1 MTQTLNTKQQT
12 LKPFRVIVVDDE
24 PLARRLIIAS
34 LAEYSEFEVIAEC
47 GNGRQA
53 VDAVNELSPDLMFLD
68 IQMPGL
74 GGFDV
79 IRSVGPD
86 NMPAVIFVTAFD
98 AFAIDAFDA
107 NAIDYLLKPIS
118 EERFSRALGRAL
130 VRLRQEHASNAE
142 KRNLFGALNVI
153 ADRVREKSESHAQ
166 AQTVGQS
173 NDQDERKISIK
184 DGDSVML
191 VTEGDIDWVDA
202 AGDYMCIHVSGKTH
216 VIRST
221 MRDLLSRLDQ
231 NKFKRVHRSTVV
243 NTDRIV
249 RIQKHMKGEY
259 FLHLDCDEIIKVSR
273 HYKEVIREFIDR
285 QP

>member
-1 MTQTLNTKQQT
+1 MINKKEMDRNQVT
-12 LKPFRVIVVDDE
+12 PFRVIVVDDE

-34 LAEYSEFEVIAEC
+34 LIDYPEFEVVAEC

-53 VDAVNELSPDLMFLD
+53 IDAVDKLSPDLMFLD

-79 IRSVGPD
+79 IRSLGSD
-86 NMPAVIFVTAFD
+86 KMPAVIFVTAFD

-130 VRLRQEHASNAE
+130 VRLRQDQSSHAE
-142 KRNLFGALNVI
+142 KRNLFGALNAI
-153 ADRVREKSESHAQ
+153 AERVREKSE

-191 VTEGDIDWVDA
+191 VVESDIDWVDA

-221 MRDLLSRLDQ
+221 MHDLHSRLDQ
-231 NKFKRVHRSTVV
+231 SKFKRVHRSTVV

-273 HYKEVIREFIDR
+273 HYKEVIRDFIDR

>member
-1 MTQTLNTKQQT
+1 MINKQEIDKNQSS
-12 LKPFRVIVVDDE
+12 PFRVIVVDDE

-34 LAEYSEFEVIAEC
+34 LMDHPEFEVVAEC

-53 VDAVNELSPDLMFLD
+53 VDAVDKLSPDLMFLD

-79 IRSVGPD
+79 IRSLGSD
-86 NMPAVIFVTAFD
+86 KMPAVIFVTAYD

-118 EERFSRALGRAL
+118 EERFSRALARAL
-130 VRLRQEHASNAE
+130 VRLRQDQASHAE
-142 KRNLFGALNVI
+142 KRNLFGALNAI
-153 ADRVREKSESHAQ
+153 ADRVREKSE

-191 VTEGDIDWVDA
+191 VTESDIDWVDA
-202 AGDYMCIHVSGKTH
+202 AGDYMCIHVSGMTH

-221 MRDLLSRLDQ
+221 MHDLLSRLDQ
-231 NKFKRVHRSTVV
+231 EKFKRVHRSTVV

-273 HYKEVIREFIDR
+273 HYKEVIRDFIDR

>member
-1 MTQTLNTKQQT
+1 MINKQVIDKNQSS
-12 LKPFRVIVVDDE
+12 PFRVIVVDDE

-34 LAEYSEFEVIAEC
+34 LIDHPEFEVVAEC

-53 VDAVNELSPDLMFLD
+53 VDAVDKLSPDLMFLD

-79 IRSVGPD
+79 IRSLGSD
-86 NMPAVIFVTAFD
+86 KMPAVIFVTAFD

-130 VRLRQEHASNAE
+130 VRLRQDQASHAE
-142 KRNLFGALNVI
+142 KRNLFGALNAI
-153 ADRVREKSESHAQ
+153 ADRVREKSE

-191 VTEGDIDWVDA
+191 VIESDIDWVDA
-202 AGDYMCIHVSGKTH
+202 AGDYMCIHVDGKTH

-221 MRDLLSRLDQ
+221 MHDLLSRLDQ
-231 NKFKRVHRSTVV
+231 GKFKRVHRSTVV

-273 HYKEVIREFIDR
+273 HYKEVIRDFIDR

>member
-1 MTQTLNTKQQT
+1 MTQTSNTNQKIAKT
-12 LKPFRVIVVDDE
+12 FRVVVVDDE

-34 LAEYSEFEVIAEC
+34 LAEYPEFEVISEC
-47 GNGRQA
+47 SNGRQA
-53 VDAVNELSPDLMFLD
+53 VTAVNELSPDLMFLD
-68 IQMPGL
+68 IQMPVM

-79 IRSVGPD
+79 IRSVAPD
-86 NMPAVIFVTAFD
+86 KLPAVVFVTAFD

-118 EERFSRALGRAL
+118 EERFSRALARAL
-130 VRLRQEHASNAE
+130 GRLRQSQTHQADNKA
-142 KRNLFGALNVI
+142 LVGALNVI
-153 ADRVREKSESHAQ
+153 ADRVREKSET
-166 AQTVGQS
+166 QTAGQL

-191 VTEGDIDWVDA
+191 ITESHIDWVDA
-202 AGDYMCIHVSGKTH
+202 AGDYMCIHVAGETH

-221 MRDLLSRLDQ
+221 MHELLSRLSQD
-231 NKFKRVHRSTVV
+231 KFKRVHRSTVV

>member
-1 MTQTLNTKQQT
+1 MNKQEMDKNQTA
-12 LKPFRVIVVDDE
+12 PFRVIVVDDE

-34 LAEYSEFEVIAEC
+34 LIDYPEFEVVAEC

-53 VDAVNELSPDLMFLD
+53 VDAVDKLSPDLMFLD

-79 IRSVGPD
+79 IRSLGSEK
-86 NMPAVIFVTAFD
+86 MPAVIFVTAFD

-118 EERFSRALGRAL
+118 EERFSRALARAL
-130 VRLRQEHASNAE
+130 VRLRQDQASHAE
-142 KRNLFGALNVI
+142 KRNLFGALNAI
-153 ADRVREKSESHAQ
+153 ADRVREKSE

-191 VTEGDIDWVDA
+191 VVESDIDWVDA
-202 AGDYMCIHVSGKTH
+202 AGDYMCIHVNGKTH

-221 MRDLLSRLDQ
+221 MHDLLSRLDQ

-273 HYKEVIREFIDR
+273 HYKEVIRDFIDR

>member
-1 MTQTLNTKQQT
+1 MTQTLNDKQQI

-34 LAEYSEFEVIAEC
+34 LAEYSQFEVIAEC

-53 VDAVNELSPDLMFLD
+53 VDAINELSPDLIFLD

-130 VRLRQEHASNAE
+130 GRLSQDNTSSAE
-142 KRNLFGALNVI
+142 KRNLFGALGVI
-153 ADRVREKSESHAQ
+153 ADRVREKSESQ
-166 AQTVGQS
+166 NQTVGQS

-221 MRDLLSRLDQ
+221 MHDLLGRLDSG
-231 NKFKRVHRSTVV
+231 KFKRVHRSTVV

-273 HYKEVIREFIDR
+273 HYKDVIREFIDR

>member
-1 MTQTLNTKQQT
+1 MTQTSNTDQKIAKT
-12 LKPFRVIVVDDE
+12 FRVVVVDDE

-34 LAEYSEFEVIAEC
+34 LAEYPEFEVIAEC

-53 VDAVNELSPDLMFLD
+53 VTAVNELSPDLMFLD
-68 IQMPGL
+68 IQMPVM

-79 IRSVGPD
+79 IRSVAPD
-86 NMPAVIFVTAFD
+86 KLPAVVFVTAFD

-118 EERFSRALGRAL
+118 EERFSRALARAL
-130 VRLRQEHASNAE
+130 GRLMQSQTHQADNKA
-142 KRNLFGALNVI
+142 LVGALNVI
-153 ADRVREKSESHAQ
+153 ADRVREKSET
-166 AQTVGQS
+166 QTVGQP

-191 VTEGDIDWVDA
+191 VTESHIDWVDA
-202 AGDYMCIHVSGKTH
+202 AGDYMCIHVAGETH

-221 MRDLLSRLDQ
+221 MHELLSRLSQD
-231 NKFKRVHRSTVV
+231 KFKRVHRSTVV

>member
-1 MTQTLNTKQQT
+1 MINKQEVDRKQAT
-12 LKPFRVIVVDDE
+12 PFRVIIVDDE

-34 LAEYSEFEVIAEC
+34 LIAHPEFEVVAEC
-47 GNGRQA
+47 ANGRQA
-53 VDAVNELSPDLMFLD
+53 VDAVETLSPDLMFLD

-79 IRSVGPD
+79 IRSVGSD
-86 NMPAVIFVTAFD
+86 KMPAVIFVTAFD

-130 VRLRQEHASNAE
+130 VRLRQDQSSHAE
-142 KRNLFGALNVI
+142 KRNLFGALNAI
-153 ADRVREKSESHAQ
+153 ADRVREKSD
-166 AQTVGQS
+166 AQTAGQP

-202 AGDYMCIHVSGKTH
+202 AGDYMCIHVDGTTH

-221 MRDLLSRLDQ
+221 MHDLLNRLDQ
-231 NKFKRVHRSTVV
+231 SKFKRVHRSTVV

-273 HYKEVIREFIDR
+273 HYKEVIRDFIDR

>member
-1 MTQTLNTKQQT
+1 MTQTSNTDQKIAKT
-12 LKPFRVIVVDDE
+12 FRVVVVDDE

-34 LAEYSEFEVIAEC
+34 LAEYPEFEVIAEC

-53 VDAVNELSPDLMFLD
+53 VTAVNELSPDLMFLD
-68 IQMPGL
+68 IQMPVM

-79 IRSVGPD
+79 IRSVAPD
-86 NMPAVIFVTAFD
+86 KLPAVVFVTAFD

-118 EERFSRALGRAL
+118 EERFSRALARAL
-130 VRLRQEHASNAE
+130 GRLRQSQTHQADNKA
-142 KRNLFGALNVI
+142 LVGALSVI
-153 ADRVREKSESHAQ
+153 ADRVREKSET
-166 AQTVGQS
+166 QTVGQP

-191 VTEGDIDWVDA
+191 VTESHIDWVDA
-202 AGDYMCIHVSGKTH
+202 AGDYMCIHVAGETH

-221 MRDLLSRLDQ
+221 MHELLSRLNQD
-231 NKFKRVHRSTVV
+231 KFKRVHRSTVV

>member
-1 MTQTLNTKQQT
+1 MMQTSDTNQKIAKT
-12 LKPFRVIVVDDE
+12 FRVVVVDDE

-34 LAEYSEFEVIAEC
+34 LAEYPEFEVISEC
-47 GNGRQA
+47 SNGRQA
-53 VDAVNELSPDLMFLD
+53 VTAVNELSPDLMFLD
-68 IQMPGL
+68 IQMPVM

-79 IRSVGPD
+79 IRSVAPD
-86 NMPAVIFVTAFD
+86 KLPAVVFVTAFD

-118 EERFSRALGRAL
+118 EERFSRALARAL
-130 VRLRQEHASNAE
+130 GRLRQSQTHQADNKA
-142 KRNLFGALNVI
+142 LVGALNVI
-153 ADRVREKSESHAQ
+153 ADRVREKSET
-166 AQTVGQS
+166 QTAGQL

-191 VTEGDIDWVDA
+191 ITESHIDWVDA
-202 AGDYMCIHVSGKTH
+202 AGDYMCIHVAGETH

-221 MRDLLSRLDQ
+221 MHELLSRLSQD
-231 NKFKRVHRSTVV
+231 KFKRVHRSTVV

>member
-1 MTQTLNTKQQT
+1 MNKQEMDKNQTA
-12 LKPFRVIVVDDE
+12 PFRVIVVDDE

-34 LAEYSEFEVIAEC
+34 LIDYPEFEVVAEC

-53 VDAVNELSPDLMFLD
+53 VDAVDKLSPDLMFLD

-79 IRSVGPD
+79 IRSLGSD
-86 NMPAVIFVTAFD
+86 KMPAVIFVTAFD

-118 EERFSRALGRAL
+118 EERFSRALARAL
-130 VRLRQEHASNAE
+130 VRLRQDQASHAE
-142 KRNLFGALNVI
+142 KRNLFGALNAI
-153 ADRVREKSESHAQ
+153 ADRVREKSE

-191 VTEGDIDWVDA
+191 VVESDIDWVDA
-202 AGDYMCIHVSGKTH
+202 AGDYMCIHVNGKTH

-221 MRDLLSRLDQ
+221 MHDLLSRLDQ

-273 HYKEVIREFIDR
+273 HYKEVIRDFIDR

>member
-1 MTQTLNTKQQT
+1 MTQTLNTKQQR

-34 LAEYSEFEVIAEC
+34 LAEHPEFEVIAEC

-53 VDAVNELSPDLMFLD
+53 VDAVNDLSPDLMFLD

-86 NMPAVIFVTAFD
+86 KMPAVIFVTAFD

-118 EERFSRALGRAL
+118 EERFSRALGRAS
-130 VRLRQEHASNAE
+130 VRLRQENTSSAE
-142 KRNLFGALNVI
+142 KRNLFGALNAI
-153 ADRVREKSESHAQ
+153 AERVKEKSESQ
-166 AQTVGQS
+166 AQTVGQP

-202 AGDYMCIHVSGKTH
+202 AGDYMCIHVNGKTH

-221 MRDLLSRLDQ
+221 MHDLLGRLDSA
-231 NKFKRVHRSTVV
+231 KFKRVHRSTVV

>member
-1 MTQTLNTKQQT
+1 MNKQEMDKNQTA
-12 LKPFRVIVVDDE
+12 PFRVIVVDDE
-24 PLARRLIIAS
+24 PLARRLIIAR
-34 LAEYSEFEVIAEC
+34 LIDYPEFEVVAEC

-53 VDAVNELSPDLMFLD
+53 VDAVDKLSPDLMFLD

-79 IRSVGPD
+79 IRSLGSD
-86 NMPAVIFVTAFD
+86 KMPAVIFVTAFD

-118 EERFSRALGRAL
+118 EERFSRALARAL
-130 VRLRQEHASNAE
+130 VRLRQDQASHAE
-142 KRNLFGALNVI
+142 KRNLFGALNAI
-153 ADRVREKSESHAQ
+153 ADRVREKSE

-191 VTEGDIDWVDA
+191 VVESDIDWVDA
-202 AGDYMCIHVSGKTH
+202 AGDYMCIHVNGKTH

-221 MRDLLSRLDQ
+221 MHDLLSRLDQ

-273 HYKEVIREFIDR
+273 HYKEVIRDFIDR

>member
-1 MTQTLNTKQQT
+1 MINKQEIDKNQSS
-12 LKPFRVIVVDDE
+12 PFRVIVVDDE

-34 LAEYSEFEVIAEC
+34 LMDHPEFEVVAEC

-53 VDAVNELSPDLMFLD
+53 VDAVDKLSPDLMFLD

-79 IRSVGPD
+79 IRSLGSD
-86 NMPAVIFVTAFD
+86 KMPAVIFVTAYD

-118 EERFSRALGRAL
+118 EERFSRALARAL
-130 VRLRQEHASNAE
+130 VRLRQDQASHAE
-142 KRNLFGALNVI
+142 KRNLFGALNAI
-153 ADRVREKSESHAQ
+153 ADRVREKSE
-166 AQTVGQS
+166 AQTIGQS

-191 VTEGDIDWVDA
+191 VTESDIDWVDA
-202 AGDYMCIHVSGKTH
+202 AGDYMCIHVNGMTH

-221 MRDLLSRLDQ
+221 MNDLLSRLDQ
-231 NKFKRVHRSTVV
+231 EKFKRVHRSTVV

-273 HYKEVIREFIDR
+273 HYKEVIRDFIDR

>member
-1 MTQTLNTKQQT
+1 MINKQEIDKNQSS
-12 LKPFRVIVVDDE
+12 PFRVIVVDDE

-34 LAEYSEFEVIAEC
+34 LIDHPEFEVVAEC

-53 VDAVNELSPDLMFLD
+53 VDAVDKLSPDLMFLD

-79 IRSVGPD
+79 IRSLGSD
-86 NMPAVIFVTAFD
+86 KMPAVIFVTAFD

-130 VRLRQEHASNAE
+130 VRLRQDKASHAE
-142 KRNLFGALNVI
+142 KRNLFGALNAI
-153 ADRVREKSESHAQ
+153 ADRVREKSE

-191 VTEGDIDWVDA
+191 VIESDIDWIDA
-202 AGDYMCIHVSGKTH
+202 AGDYMCIHVDGKTH

-221 MRDLLSRLDQ
+221 MHDLLSRLDQ
-231 NKFKRVHRSTVV
+231 DKFKRVHRSTVV

-249 RIQKHMKGEY
+249 RIQKRMKGEY

-273 HYKEVIREFIDR
+273 HYKEVIRDFIDR

>member
-1 MTQTLNTKQQT
+1 MINKQEMDKNPT
-12 LKPFRVIVVDDE
+12 TPFRVIVVDDE

-34 LAEYSEFEVIAEC
+34 LIEYPEFEVVAEC

-53 VDAVNELSPDLMFLD
+53 VDAVDKLSPDLMFLD

-79 IRSVGPD
+79 IRSLGSD
-86 NMPAVIFVTAFD
+86 KMPAVIFVTAFD

-130 VRLRQEHASNAE
+130 VRLRQDQSSHAE
-142 KRNLFGALNVI
+142 KRNLFGALNAI
-153 ADRVREKSESHAQ
+153 AERVREKSE

-191 VTEGDIDWVDA
+191 VVESDIDWVDA

-221 MRDLLSRLDQ
+221 MHDLLSRLDQ
-231 NKFKRVHRSTVV
+231 SKFKRVHRSTVV

-273 HYKEVIREFIDR
+273 HYKEVIRDFIDR

>member
-1 MTQTLNTKQQT
+1 MTQTSNTDQKIAKT
-12 LKPFRVIVVDDE
+12 FRVVVVDDE

-34 LAEYSEFEVIAEC
+34 LAEHPEFEVIAEC

-53 VDAVNELSPDLMFLD
+53 VTAVNELSPDLMFLD
-68 IQMPGL
+68 IQMPVM

-79 IRSVGPD
+79 IRSVAPD
-86 NMPAVIFVTAFD
+86 KLPAVVFVTAFD

-118 EERFSRALGRAL
+118 EERFSRALARAL
-130 VRLRQEHASNAE
+130 GRLRQSQTHQADNKA
-142 KRNLFGALNVI
+142 LVGALSVI
-153 ADRVREKSESHAQ
+153 ADRVREKSET
-166 AQTVGQS
+166 QTVGQP

-191 VTEGDIDWVDA
+191 VTESHIDWVDA
-202 AGDYMCIHVSGKTH
+202 AGDYMCIHVAGETH

-221 MRDLLSRLDQ
+221 MHELLSRLSQD
-231 NKFKRVHRSTVV
+231 KFKRVHRSTVV

>member
-1 MTQTLNTKQQT
+1 MINKQEIDKNQSS
-12 LKPFRVIVVDDE
+12 PFRVIVVDDE

-34 LAEYSEFEVIAEC
+34 LMDHPEFEVVAEC

-53 VDAVNELSPDLMFLD
+53 VDAVDKLSPDLMFLD

-79 IRSVGPD
+79 IRSLGSD
-86 NMPAVIFVTAFD
+86 KMPAVIFVTAYD

-118 EERFSRALGRAL
+118 EERFSRALARAL
-130 VRLRQEHASNAE
+130 VRLRQDQASHAE
-142 KRNLFGALNVI
+142 KRNLFGALNAI
-153 ADRVREKSESHAQ
+153 ADRVREKSE

-191 VTEGDIDWVDA
+191 VTESDIDWVDA
-202 AGDYMCIHVSGKTH
+202 AGDYMCIHVNGMTH

-221 MRDLLSRLDQ
+221 MHDLLSRLDQ
-231 NKFKRVHRSTVV
+231 EKFKRVHRSTVV

-273 HYKEVIREFIDR
+273 HYKEVIRDFIDR

>member
-1 MTQTLNTKQQT
+1 MTQTSNTNQKIAKT
-12 LKPFRVIVVDDE
+12 FRVVVVDDE

-34 LAEYSEFEVIAEC
+34 LAEYPEFEVISEC
-47 GNGRQA
+47 SNGRQA
-53 VDAVNELSPDLMFLD
+53 VTAVNELSPDLMFLD
-68 IQMPGL
+68 IQMPVM

-79 IRSVGPD
+79 IRSVAPD
-86 NMPAVIFVTAFD
+86 KLPAVVFVTAFD

-118 EERFSRALGRAL
+118 EERFSRALARAL
-130 VRLRQEHASNAE
+130 GRLRQSQTHQADNKA
-142 KRNLFGALNVI
+142 LVGALNVI
-153 ADRVREKSESHAQ
+153 ADRVREKSET
-166 AQTVGQS
+166 QTAGQL

-191 VTEGDIDWVDA
+191 ITESHIDWVDA
-202 AGDYMCIHVSGKTH
+202 AGDYMCIHVAGETH

-221 MRDLLSRLDQ
+221 MHELLNRLSQD
-231 NKFKRVHRSTVV
+231 KFKRVHRSTVV

>member
-1 MTQTLNTKQQT
+1 MTQTSNADQKIAKT
-12 LKPFRVIVVDDE
+12 FRVIVVDDE

-34 LAEYSEFEVIAEC
+34 LAEHPEFEVIAEC

-53 VDAVNELSPDLMFLD
+53 VTAVNELSPDLMFLD
-68 IQMPGL
+68 IQMPVM

-79 IRSVGPD
+79 IRSVAPD
-86 NMPAVIFVTAFD
+86 KLPAVVFVTAFD

-118 EERFSRALGRAL
+118 EERFSRALARAL
-130 VRLRQEHASNAE
+130 GRLMQSQSHQADNKA
-142 KRNLFGALNVI
+142 LVGALSVI
-153 ADRVREKSESHAQ
+153 ADRVREKSET
-166 AQTVGQS
+166 QTVGQP

-191 VTEGDIDWVDA
+191 VTESQIDWVDA
-202 AGDYMCIHVSGKTH
+202 AGDYMCIHVAGETH

-221 MRDLLSRLDQ
+221 MHELLSRLSQDR
-231 NKFKRVHRSTVV
+231 FKRVHRSTVV

>member
-1 MTQTLNTKQQT
+1 MINKQEVDGKQTT
-12 LKPFRVIVVDDE
+12 PFRVIVVDDE

-34 LAEYSEFEVIAEC
+34 LIGHPEFEVVAEC
-47 GNGRQA
+47 ANGRQA
-53 VDAVNELSPDLMFLD
+53 VDAVDKLSPDLMFLD

-79 IRSVGPD
+79 IRSLGTD
-86 NMPAVIFVTAFD
+86 KMPAVIFVTAFD

-130 VRLRQEHASNAE
+130 VRLRQDQSSHAE
-142 KRNLFGALNVI
+142 KRNLFGALNAI
-153 ADRVREKSESHAQ
+153 AERVREKAD
-166 AQTVGQS
+166 AQTAGQP

-191 VTEGDIDWVDA
+191 VIESDIDWVDA
-202 AGDYMCIHVSGKTH
+202 AGDYMCIHVDGKTH

-221 MRDLLSRLDQ
+221 MHDLLNRLDQ
-231 NKFKRVHRSTVV
+231 SKFKRVHRSTVV

-273 HYKEVIREFIDR
+273 HYKEVIRDFIDR

>member
-1 MTQTLNTKQQT
+1 MTQTPNTDQKIAKT
-12 LKPFRVIVVDDE
+12 FRVVVVDDE

-34 LAEYSEFEVIAEC
+34 LAEYPEFEVIAEC

-53 VDAVNELSPDLMFLD
+53 VAAVNELSPDLMFLD
-68 IQMPGL
+68 IQMPVM

-79 IRSVGPD
+79 IRSVAPD
-86 NMPAVIFVTAFD
+86 KLPAVVFVTAFD

-118 EERFSRALGRAL
+118 EERFSRALARAL
-130 VRLRQEHASNAE
+130 GRLRQSQTHQADNKA
-142 KRNLFGALNVI
+142 LVGALSVI
-153 ADRVREKSESHAQ
+153 ADRVREKSET
-166 AQTVGQS
+166 QTVGQP

-191 VTEGDIDWVDA
+191 VTESHIDWVDA
-202 AGDYMCIHVSGKTH
+202 AGDYMCIHVAGETH

-221 MRDLLSRLDQ
+221 MHELLSRLNQD
-231 NKFKRVHRSTVV
+231 KFKRVHRSTVV

>member
-1 MTQTLNTKQQT
+1 MATSTGVDLASNIS
-12 LKPFRVIVVDDE
+12 VIIVDDE
-24 PLARRLIIAS
+24 PLARRLIAES
-34 LAEYSEFEVIAEC
+34 LKLFGGVEIVSECA
-47 GNGRQA
+47 NGREAIMAIQT
-53 VDAVNELSPDLMFLD
+53 LKPDLMFLD

-79 IRSVGPD
+79 IRSVNSD
-86 NMPAVIFVTAFD
+86 ILPAIIFVTAYD
-98 AFAIDAFDA
+98 AFAIDAFDV

-118 EERFSRALGRAL
+118 EERFSRALERAL
-130 VRLRQEHASNAE
+130 DRLRQGQASHADKKS
-142 KRNLFGALNVI
+142 LFGALNVV
-153 ADRVREKSESHAQ
+153 ADRVREKTKNKAQ
-166 AQTVGQS
+166 AAGPV
-173 NDQDERKISIK
+173 DELEGRKISIK

-221 MRDLLSRLDQ
+221 MHELLSRLDQ
-231 NKFKRVHRSTVV
+231 NKFKRVHRSTIV
-243 NTDRIV
+243 NTNRIV

-259 FLHLDCDEIIKVSR
+259 FLHLDCEEIIKVSR
-273 HYKEVIREFIDR
+273 HYKDVIRDFIDK